1 MAPMITFAEETL
13 ALLLDDKSGAFLPIG
28 KYALEHAL
36 VGGVLMDLAFAD
48 RIDTDPEQLILID
61 AAPTGNPMLDRVLK
75 RISDSSETRNTA
87 AWLEII
93 SEEQGES
100 IQEQA
105 IESLIERGVLER
117 REEKFLW
124 VFRSRRYPM
133 MDGKMQREAR
143 QRVVGVLFSGDIP
156 DPRDIALI
164 CIADAC
170 GVLKTVFGDKELDE
184 VSPRLDQLRKMDLIG
199 RELITQLSVWRWSGT
214 ITRI

>member
-1 MAPMITFAEETL
+1 MITFAEETL
-13 ALLLDDKSGAFLPIG
+13 ALLLDDKTGAFLPIG

-61 AAPTGNPMLDRVLK
+61 AAPTGNLMLDRVLK
-75 RISDSSETRNTA
+75 RISDSNEIRDTA

-93 SEEQGES
+93 SEEQGDS

-133 MDGKMQREAR
+133 MDGKIQREAR

>member
-1 MAPMITFAEETL
+1 MITFAEETL
-13 ALLLDDKSGAFLPIG
+13 ALLLDDKTGTFLPIG

-36 VGGVLMDLAFAD
+36 AGGVLMDLAFAN
-48 RIDTDPEQLILID
+48 RIDTDPEQLMIID
-61 AAPTGNPMLDRVLK
+61 PTPIGNPMLDGALR
-75 RISDSSETRNTA
+75 RISESKATRDTTQ
-87 AWLEII
+87 WLEIL
-93 SEEQGES
+93 SSEQGES

-117 REEKFLW
+117 REEKILW

-133 MDGKMQREAR
+133 IDGKVQREAR
-143 QRVVGVLFSGDIP
+143 QRVMGVLFSGDIP

-170 GVLKTVFGDKELDE
+170 GVLRTVFGESELDE
-184 VSPRLDQLRKMDLIG
+184 VSARLEQLRKMDLIG
-199 RELITQLSVWRWSGT
+199 RELITQLSIWRWSGT

>member
-1 MAPMITFAEETL
+1 MITFAEETL
-13 ALLLDDKSGAFLPIG
+13 TLLLDDKTGTFLPIG

-36 VGGVLMDLAFAD
+36 VGGVLMDLAFAN
-48 RIDTDPEQLILID
+48 RIDTDPEQLIVID
-61 AAPTGNPMLDRVLK
+61 ATLTENPILDQVLR
-75 RISDSSETRNTA
+75 RISGSAQTRDTA

-105 IESLIERGVLER
+105 IESLIARGVLER
-117 REEKFLW
+117 TEEKFLW

-133 MDGKMQREAR
+133 MDGELQREAR

-164 CIADAC
+164 CVADAC
-170 GVLKTVFGDKELDE
+170 GLLKTVFGEKELEE

>member
-1 MAPMITFAEETL
+1 MITFAEETL
-13 ALLLDDKSGAFLPIG
+13 ALLLDDKTGTFLPIG

-36 VGGVLMDLAFAD
+36 VGGILMDLAFAN
-48 RIDTDPEQLILID
+48 RIDTDPEQLMIID
-61 AAPTGNPMLDRVLK
+61 PTPIGNPMLDGALR
-75 RISDSSETRNTA
+75 RISESKATRDTTQ
-87 AWLEII
+87 WLEIL
-93 SEEQGES
+93 SSEQGDS

-117 REEKFLW
+117 REEKILW

-133 MDGKMQREAR
+133 IDGKVQREAR
-143 QRVVGVLFSGDIP
+143 QRVMGVLFSGDIP

-170 GVLKTVFGDKELDE
+170 GVLRTVFGESELDE
-184 VSPRLDQLRKMDLIG
+184 VSARLEQLRKMDLIG
-199 RELITQLSVWRWSGT
+199 RELITQLSIWRWSGT

>member
-1 MAPMITFAEETL
+1 MITFAEETL
-13 ALLLDDKSGAFLPIG
+13 ALLLDDKTGTFLPIG

-48 RIDTDPEQLILID
+48 RIDTDPEQLMIID
-61 AAPTGNPMLDRVLK
+61 PKPIGNPMLDGALR
-75 RISDSSETRNTA
+75 RISESKATRDTTQ
-87 AWLEII
+87 WLEIL
-93 SEEQGES
+93 SSEQGES

-105 IESLIERGVLER
+105 IESLIERGVLKR

-133 MDGKMQREAR
+133 IDGKVQREAR
-143 QRVVGVLFSGDIP
+143 QRVMGVLFSGDIP

-170 GVLKTVFGDKELDE
+170 GVLRTVFGESELDE
-184 VSPRLDQLRKMDLIG
+184 VSARLEQLRKMDLIG
-199 RELITQLSVWRWSGT
+199 RELITQLSIWRWSGT

>member
-1 MAPMITFAEETL
+1 MITFAEETL
-13 ALLLDDKSGAFLPIG
+13 ALLLDDKTGAFLPIG

-36 VGGVLMDLAFAD
+36 VGGVLLDLAFAD
-48 RIDTDPEQLILID
+48 RIDTDPERLMIID
-61 AAPTGNPMLDRVLK
+61 PTPTGNPMLDGALE
-75 RISDSSETRNTA
+75 RISGSGESKDTT
-87 AWLEII
+87 AWLETL
-93 SEEQGES
+93 SAEQGPA

-105 IESLIERGVLER
+105 IEGLVERGVLER

-133 MDGKMQREAR
+133 IDGKVQREAR
-143 QRVVGVLFSGDIP
+143 QRVMGVLFSGDIP

-170 GVLKTVFGDKELDE
+170 GVLKSVFGENELDE
-184 VSPRLDQLRKMDLIG
+184 IAPRLEQLRMMDLIG
-199 RELITQLSVWRWSGT
+199 RELITQLSIWRWSGA

>member
-1 MAPMITFAEETL
+1 MITFAEETL
-13 ALLLDDKSGAFLPIG
+13 ALLLDDKTGAFLPIG

-48 RIDTDPEQLILID
+48 RIDTDPEQLIIID
-61 AAPTGNPMLDRVLK
+61 ASPTGNAMLDGVLQ
-75 RISDSSETRNTA
+75 RIGSSEKTRDTA

-105 IESLIERGVLER
+105 IDSLVERGVLER
-117 REEKFLW
+117 KEEKYLW
-124 VFRSRRYPM
+124 VFRARRYPM
-133 MDGKMQREAR
+133 IDGELQREAR

-170 GVLKTVFGDKELDE
+170 GLLKTVFGEKELDD
-184 VSPRLDQLRKMDLIG
+184 VAARLDQLRRMDLIG
-199 RELITQLSVWRWSGT
+199 RELITQLSAWRWSGA
-214 ITRI
+214 ITQI

>member
-1 MAPMITFAEETL
+1 MITFAEETL
-13 ALLLDDKSGAFLPIG
+13 ALLLDDKTGTFLPIG

-36 VGGVLMDLAFAD
+36 AGGVLLDLAFAN
-48 RIDTDPEQLILID
+48 RIDTDPEKLMIID
-61 AAPTGNPMLDRVLK
+61 SSPTGNPILDRALE
-75 RISDSSETRNTA
+75 RINQGSDSKNTA
-87 AWLEII
+87 EWLEIL
-93 SEEQGES
+93 SAEQGQML
-100 IQEQA
+100 QEQV
-105 IESLIERGVLER
+105 IESLIKRGVLER

-133 MDGKMQREAR
+133 IDGKVQQEAR

-170 GVLKTVFGDKELDE
+170 GLLKTVFGESELDE
-184 VSPRLDQLRKMDLIG
+184 ISPRLDQLRKMDLIG

>member
-1 MAPMITFAEETL
+1 MITFAEETL
-13 ALLLDDKSGAFLPIG
+13 ALLLDDKTGAFLPIG

-36 VGGVLMDLAFAD
+36 VGGALMDLAFAD
-48 RIDTDPEQLILID
+48 RIDTDPEKLIIID
-61 AAPTGNPMLDRVLK
+61 ASPTGNGMLDGVLQ
-75 RISDSSETRNTA
+75 RIGSSDVTRDTA

-105 IESLIERGVLER
+105 IDSLVERGVLER
-117 REEKFLW
+117 QEEKYLW
-124 VFRSRRYPM
+124 VFRARRYPM
-133 MDGKMQREAR
+133 IDGKLQRDAR

-170 GVLKTVFGDKELDE
+170 GLLKTVFGEKGLDD
-184 VSPRLDQLRKMDLIG
+184 VAPRLDQLRRMDLIG
-199 RELITQLSVWRWSGT
+199 RELITQLSAWRWSGA
-214 ITRI
+214 ITQI

>member
-1 MAPMITFAEETL
+1 MITFAEETL
-13 ALLLDDKSGAFLPIG
+13 ALLLDDKTGAFLPIG

-61 AAPTGNPMLDRVLK
+61 ATPTGNPMLDQALK
-75 RISDSSETRNTA
+75 RISGSDARRDTA

-100 IQEQA
+100 IQERA

-124 VFRSRRYPM
+124 VFRARRYPM
-133 MDGKMQREAR
+133 MDGKLQREAR

-170 GVLKTVFGDKELDE
+170 GLLKTVFGDKELDE

>member
-1 MAPMITFAEETL
+1 MITFAEETL
-13 ALLLDDKSGAFLPIG
+13 ALLLDDKTGAFLPIG

-48 RIDTDPEQLILID
+48 RIDTDPEKLMIIN
-61 AAPTGNPMLDRVLK
+61 ASPTGNGMLDGVLQ
-75 RISDSSETRNTA
+75 RIDSSDVTRDTA

-105 IESLIERGVLER
+105 IDSLVERGVLER
-117 REEKFLW
+117 QEEKYLW
-124 VFRSRRYPM
+124 VFRARRYPM
-133 MDGKMQREAR
+133 IDGELQREAR

-170 GVLKTVFGDKELDE
+170 SLLKTVFGEKELDDIA
-184 VSPRLDQLRKMDLIG
+184 PRLDQLRKMDLIG
-199 RELITQLSVWRWSGT
+199 RELITQLSVWRWSGA
-214 ITRI
+214 ITQI